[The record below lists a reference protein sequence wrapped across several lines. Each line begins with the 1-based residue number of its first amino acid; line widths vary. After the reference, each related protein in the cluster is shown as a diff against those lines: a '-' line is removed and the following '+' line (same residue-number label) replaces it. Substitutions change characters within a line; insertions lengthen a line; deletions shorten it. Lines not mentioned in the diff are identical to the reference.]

1 MLLCLN
7 NDAIFQNNNYDQSV
21 EKRTKINTAFT
32 GYKKRGNAPV
42 KGGGKGALECSLG
55 VGEPPRPTN
64 LSLRQTLFILLPCLR
79 QETVFHDSI

>member
-7 NDAIFQNNNYDQSV
+7 NDIIFQNNNYDQSV

-42 KGGGKGALECSLG
+42 RGGGGRGALECSLG

-64 LSLRQTLFILLPCLR
+64 LSLRQTLFILLLCLR
-79 QETVFHDSI
+79 L